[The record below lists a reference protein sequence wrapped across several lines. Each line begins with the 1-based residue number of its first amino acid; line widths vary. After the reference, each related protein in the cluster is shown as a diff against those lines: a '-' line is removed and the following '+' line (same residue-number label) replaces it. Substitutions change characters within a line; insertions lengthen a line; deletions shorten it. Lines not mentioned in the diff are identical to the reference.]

1 MKCIQSKNTGKI
13 LRVTNQ
19 RAFELVDL
27 GTNYKYTSKSNY
39 KKQNNNVKK
48 IN

>member
-1 MKCIQSKNTGKI
+1 MKCIQSIRTEKI

-27 GTNYKYTSKSNY
+27 GTNYIYINKTAY
-39 KKQNNNVKK
+39 KKQNNNIKK
-48 IN
+48 K